1 MPLILDSSS
10 HSYLFSANQKRKCT
24 LNATHYN
31 YADNQQELER
41 SFSVYVKVQTVNK
54 SQRCSLKLVT

>member
-1 MPLILDSSS
+1 MQ
-10 HSYLFSANQKRKCT
+10 HV
-24 LNATHYN
+24 HYN